1 MCHCLLTQFTHI
13 LGFIPFR
20 VRSWSYRHTHTD
32 RHTRAHTA
40 LQTHYTIQVW
50 WSGRIRPS
58 FGSVE
63 AAVTSQPEQGRNCAC
78 ARVWEGGQQHSHLI
92 NSTHSTPTQDYTHC
106 NHSITPSMN
115 HSINSSMHHSINAS
129 LHHSINASLHH
140 SINASF
146 HHSII
151 PSLHQSIN
159 ASFHHS
165 TNHYSVRTH
174 KHPLGLT
181 NHQLWLRE
189 RQTEQLA
196 IKTVKE
202 KERTENTTHTL
213 NALQHSPACMHTA

>member
-63 AAVTSQPEQGRNCAC
+63 AAVTSQPEQGRNCVC
-78 ARVWEGGQQHSHLI
+78 ARVCVWGGGQQHSHLI

-106 NHSITPSMN
+106 NHSIIP
-115 HSINSSMHHSINAS
+115 S
-129 LHHSINASLHH
+129 LHHSINE
-140 SINASF
+140 SF
-146 HHSII
+146 HQFITPSFHQCII
-151 PSLHQSIN
+151 PSLHQSLP
-159 ASFHHS
+159 
-165 TNHYSVRTH
+165 VRTH

-181 NHQLWLRE
+181 SHQLWLRE